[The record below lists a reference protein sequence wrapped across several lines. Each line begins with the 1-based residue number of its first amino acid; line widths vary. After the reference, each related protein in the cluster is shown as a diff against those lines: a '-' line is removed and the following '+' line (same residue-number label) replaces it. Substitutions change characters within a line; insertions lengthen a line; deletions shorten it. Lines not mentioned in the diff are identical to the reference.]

1 LLLPDG
7 AAVCPTRAAAI
18 RRPVGQEYHYR
29 DAIQHPEHDQD
40 VEHSAEVMED
50 QRDRQGNQK

>member
-1 LLLPDG
+1 MAPRYDLL
-7 AAVCPTRAAAI
+7 A
-18 RRPVGQEYHYR
+18 RPPSANQRGQEYHYR